1 MQKINYKSYENKEEI
16 PILCPSC
23 RQRKLY
29 RKVWVTTDHA
39 KKWQR
44 DYFREYRK
52 RPYVKARAH
61 EYYLRKKV
69 EKYKKYG

>member
-1 MQKINYKSYENKEEI
+1 MQKIN
-16 PILCPSC
+16 CASC
-23 RQRKLY
+23 ESRKRARLNWAASEHG
-29 RKVWVTTDHA
+29 KNLL
-39 KKWQR
+39 KK
-44 DYFREYRK
+44 YMKEYRQ